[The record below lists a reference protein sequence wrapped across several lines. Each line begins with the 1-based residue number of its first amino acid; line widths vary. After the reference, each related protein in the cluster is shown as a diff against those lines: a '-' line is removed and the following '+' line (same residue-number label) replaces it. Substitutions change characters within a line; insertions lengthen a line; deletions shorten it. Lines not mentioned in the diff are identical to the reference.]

1 MQNIKMINDYMRKKE
16 EGLNMSEMIHAH
28 LEDIKDKDAAAMVE
42 LIDDAFFQ
50 EETVKGLTFQV
61 RRSNFMRGHRTLNI
75 VDEIEEKLKVQ
86 QAIQEAEAKR
96 DMIYEEYLEKY

>member
-1 MQNIKMINDYMRKKE
+1 
-16 EGLNMSEMIHAH
+16 MSEMIHAH
-28 LEDIKDKDAAAMVE
+28 LEDIKDKEAAMVE

-61 RRSNFMRGHRTLNI
+61 RRSNFLRGHRTLNI

-86 QAIQEAEAKR
+86 HAIQEAEAKR
-96 DMIYEEYLEKY
+96 DMTYEEYLEKY

>member
-28 LEDIKDKDAAAMVE
+28 LEDIKGKEGNAIVE

-50 EETVKGLTFQV
+50 EETVKGLTFHV
-61 RRSNFMRGHRTLNI
+61 RRSNFLRGLRTQNI
-75 VDEIEEKLKVQ
+75 VDEVEEKLKVQ
-86 QAIQEAEAKR
+86 
-96 DMIYEEYLEKY
+96 

>member
-28 LEDIKDKDAAAMVE
+28 LEDIKDKDAGMVE

-50 EETVKGLTFQV
+50 EETVKGLRF
-61 RRSNFMRGHRTLNI
+61 
-75 VDEIEEKLKVQ
+75 
-86 QAIQEAEAKR
+86 
-96 DMIYEEYLEKY
+96 

>member
-28 LEDIKDKDAAAMVE
+28 LESIKDKESAGNVK

-50 EETVKGLTFQV
+50 EETVKGLTFHV
-61 RRSNFMRGHRTLNI
+61 RRSNFMRMFYLNNI
-75 VDEIEEKLKVQ
+75 YELDDEKRK
-86 QAIQEAEAKR
+86 AQEAIDQQEAKK
-96 DMIYEEYLEKY
+96 DMSYEEYLEKY

>member
-28 LEDIKDKDAAAMVE
+28 LEDIKDKEAAMVE

-50 EETVKGLTFQV
+50 EETVKGLTFQA
-61 RRSNFMRGHRTLNI
+61 RRSNFLRGHRTLNI
-75 VDEIEEKLKVQ
+75 VDEIEEKLKV
-86 QAIQEAEAKR
+86 
-96 DMIYEEYLEKY
+96 

>member
-28 LEDIKDKDAAAMVE
+28 LEDIKDKEAAMVE

-50 EETVKGLTFQV
+50 EETVKGFTFQV
-61 RRSNFMRGHRTLNI
+61 RRSNFLRGHRTLNI
-75 VDEIEEKLKVQ
+75 VDEIEEKLKV
-86 QAIQEAEAKR
+86 
-96 DMIYEEYLEKY
+96 

>member
-28 LEDIKDKDAAAMVE
+28 LENIKDKDAAAMVE

-61 RRSNFMRGHRTLNI
+61 RRSNFMRGHRTLNRTLRACASAG
-75 VDEIEEKLKVQ
+75 IEDSTRAAQ
-86 QAIQEAEAKR
+86 R
-96 DMIYEEYLEKY
+96 R